1 MESSAFKNTE
11 IYLLWHL
18 HFKCSL
24 AVGLMKLSY
33 CYNKHLCVI
42 TKMNTFQHNELV
54 FLSTHKVCPRLHDC
68 VSVMIVFADL
78 SAWVGNQKAV
88 FI

>member
-1 MESSAFKNTE
+1 
-11 IYLLWHL
+11 
-18 HFKCSL
+18 
-24 AVGLMKLSY
+24 MKLSY

-54 FLSTHKVCPRLHDC
+54 FLSTHKVCPQLHDC